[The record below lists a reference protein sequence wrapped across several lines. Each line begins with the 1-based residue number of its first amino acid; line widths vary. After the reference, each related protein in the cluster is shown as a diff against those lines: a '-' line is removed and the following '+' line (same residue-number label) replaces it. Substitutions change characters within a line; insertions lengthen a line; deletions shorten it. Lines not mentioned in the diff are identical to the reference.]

1 MPTLKQNRKASCSR
15 SHTTHSETHNFLTQ
29 VQQPPQQQ
37 QPMHQHNLKR
47 KVAEPEDV
55 AEEEDSENDVMESP
69 EIKRAKTEY
78 LKSLYAG
85 KKQQSEVVLVV
96 VETEEKK
103 KEEESHSNEDDAE
116 IQKKKYE
123 DIWRQAKI
131 LRYVAPIPAIAEAIT
146 DTPDALL
153 HMIKT
158 MDPETFCQPPL
169 NSVARKWL
177 GSSTSSSAVISF
189 ESKKKDDADDDDD
202 LEDATSHKTNGK
214 KSKRA
219 ASAKK
224 KSNDEDDSSSNADD
238 ADDDGGAASKKRRR
252 TKKKT
257 HNVTMVYLE
266 KHGMELSESTKKLI
280 EKCPEKHICCADG
293 HRLRA
298 GPFVDTNNNNNK
310 RSKKMKLNLNS
321 KTKPAAAAADHDHD
335 HDHGSKNNDSDD
347 EETAA
352 AAAAAALAVAD
363 SDDNNDDFDEEK
375 EDVDEFGLLIPPP
388 KIQQLQKAMIEQKP
402 SKVNIVCICC
412 AEVVPAN
419 FIACHCPS
427 DECVLKNENPK
438 KKGFRTQVCKKC
450 FLNLGLL
457 PGAIG
462 TVLQLRKSV
471 KDPKHDEKYNEVTNA
486 IQVHLEKV
494 SEMKTRPKAFHP
506 DHMDQTYFL
515 NEDGNEEYTF
525 VSTEL
530 KLKIKDAYHKAVN
543 SEKYIQELKL
553 EVAQLIHVQ
562 EEMKKIIREK
572 KEALVLAKTCYLH
585 RLKKK
590 QEAAAAEE
598 ETDDE
603 ADEADEADGGC
614 GGGKKEDKHKSST
627 GTSSSEEEEDS
638 SSSSSSSDDSDDDSD
653 NDDFNIV

>member
-1 MPTLKQNRKASCSR
+1 MRVVCRPDIFAMKSYLPSPCYSADGTGFC
-15 SHTTHSETHNFLTQ
+15 
-29 VQQPPQQQ
+29 
-37 QPMHQHNLKR
+37 
-47 KVAEPEDV
+47 DC
-55 AEEEDSENDVMESP
+55 VMS
-69 EIKRAKTEY
+69 
-78 LKSLYAG
+78 SLC
-85 KKQQSEVVLVV
+85 
-96 VETEEKK
+96 
-103 KEEESHSNEDDAE
+103 
-116 IQKKKYE
+116 
-123 DIWRQAKI
+123 
-131 LRYVAPIPAIAEAIT
+131 
-146 DTPDALL
+146 
-153 HMIKT
+153 
-158 MDPETFCQPPL
+158 F
-169 NSVARKWL
+169 
-177 GSSTSSSAVISF
+177 SAVHTLQDFSF
-189 ESKKKDDADDDDD
+189 VGIPVEFSCHNRS
-202 LEDATSHKTNGK
+202 EFSFFIFATGFLKLTVRH
-214 KSKRA
+214 
-219 ASAKK
+219 
-224 KSNDEDDSSSNADD
+224 
-238 ADDDGGAASKKRRR
+238 
-252 TKKKT
+252 
-257 HNVTMVYLE
+257 HV
-266 KHGMELSESTKKLI
+266 LSESEQRCWHFGHQWPEPTAVTLCDTFATIFPCFSPVLDFSRFSEYI
-280 EKCPEKHICCADG
+280 ENMSED
-293 HRLRA
+293 
-298 GPFVDTNNNNNK
+298 
-310 RSKKMKLNLNS
+310 
-321 KTKPAAAAADHDHD
+321 
-335 HDHGSKNNDSDD
+335 
-347 EETAA
+347 
-352 AAAAAALAVAD
+352 
-363 SDDNNDDFDEEK
+363 K

-402 SKVNIVCICC
+402 RKVNIVCICC
-412 AEVVPAN
+412 AEVVLAN

-494 SEMKTRPKAFHP
+494 NEMKTRPKAFHP
-506 DHMDQTYFL
+506 DHMDQTYFR
-515 NEDGNEEYTF
+515 NEDHGNEEYTF
-525 VSTEL
+525 VNTEL

-603 ADEADEADGGC
+603 ADEAQADGGC

-638 SSSSSSSDDSDDDSD
+638 SSSSSSSSDDSDDDSD